1 MVNETE
7 PLAESAA
14 QMAIIRSQKIT
25 LPSIKI
31 NDLSAL
37 NKRPISE
44 GSGQKCECFFL
55 KLNQKS
61 QNRRKFLPELRPS
74 ILSASEGKSFA
85 FESEKSSISTELTN
99 ICIQ

>member
-44 GSGQKCECFFL
+44 GSGQKCEWGFEIEP
-55 KLNQKS
+55 KMTKQK
-61 QNRRKFLPELRPS
+61 EV
-74 ILSASEGKSFA
+74 
-85 FESEKSSISTELTN
+85 LT
-99 ICIQ
+99 

>member
-44 GSGQKCECFFL
+44 GSGQKCECFFFEIEP
-55 KLNQKS
+55 KITKQK
-61 QNRRKFLPELRPS
+61 EV
-74 ILSASEGKSFA
+74 
-85 FESEKSSISTELTN
+85 LT
-99 ICIQ
+99 

>member
-44 GSGQKCECFFL
+44 GSGQKCEWVFKIEPKMTKQKDFL
-55 KLNQKS
+55 
-61 QNRRKFLPELRPS
+61 
-74 ILSASEGKSFA
+74 
-85 FESEKSSISTELTN
+85 T
-99 ICIQ
+99 

>member
-44 GSGQKCECFFL
+44 GSGQKCECFFEIEP
-55 KLNQKS
+55 KITKQK
-61 QNRRKFLPELRPS
+61 EV
-74 ILSASEGKSFA
+74 
-85 FESEKSSISTELTN
+85 LT
-99 ICIQ
+99 

>member
-37 NKRPISE
+37 NKR
-44 GSGQKCECFFL
+44 L
-55 KLNQKS
+55 KAATKDGMG
-61 QNRRKFLPELRPS
+61 F
-74 ILSASEGKSFA
+74 
-85 FESEKSSISTELTN
+85 
-99 ICIQ
+99 

>member
-7 PLAESAA
+7 PMAESAA

-44 GSGQKCECFFL
+44 GSGQKSEWVFEIEP
-55 KLNQKS
+55 KITKQK
-61 QNRRKFLPELRPS
+61 EV
-74 ILSASEGKSFA
+74 
-85 FESEKSSISTELTN
+85 LT
-99 ICIQ
+99 

>member
-37 NKRPISE
+37 NKRLNFRGNSQRKNGFFSKFNEKKKKE
-44 GSGQKCECFFL
+44 G
-55 KLNQKS
+55 
-61 QNRRKFLPELRPS
+61 
-74 ILSASEGKSFA
+74 
-85 FESEKSSISTELTN
+85 LT
-99 ICIQ
+99 

>member
-44 GSGQKCECFFL
+44 GSGQKCKWVFEIEP
-55 KLNQKS
+55 KMTKQK
-61 QNRRKFLPELRPS
+61 EV
-74 ILSASEGKSFA
+74 
-85 FESEKSSISTELTN
+85 LT
-99 ICIQ
+99 

>member
-44 GSGQKCECFFL
+44 GSGQKNEWVFEIEP
-55 KLNQKS
+55 KITKQK
-61 QNRRKFLPELRPS
+61 EV
-74 ILSASEGKSFA
+74 
-85 FESEKSSISTELTN
+85 LT
-99 ICIQ
+99 